1 MIHHGSVDRVIS
13 GARTDQYHIDK
24 IHGQDGKVHQRPVC
38 RNGNAPAISSPDLH
52 VYVVSGWAVL
62 GSLIAR
68 ASGNSTPSKKINCKA
83 FNGFQWLSMAF
94 TADTN
99 PRIPRFWCF
108 ISYTKVHHIMVVED
122 RKW

>member
-1 MIHHGSVDRVIS
+1 MHVIYIVSS
-13 GARTDQYHIDK
+13 GRPWLSYRAGKREQHAQQKDK
-24 IHGQDGKVHQRPVC
+24 LQ
-38 RNGNAPAISSPDLH
+38 
-52 VYVVSGWAVL
+52 
-62 GSLIAR
+62 
-68 ASGNSTPSKKINCKA
+68 
-83 FNGFQWLSMAF
+83 GFQWLSMAF